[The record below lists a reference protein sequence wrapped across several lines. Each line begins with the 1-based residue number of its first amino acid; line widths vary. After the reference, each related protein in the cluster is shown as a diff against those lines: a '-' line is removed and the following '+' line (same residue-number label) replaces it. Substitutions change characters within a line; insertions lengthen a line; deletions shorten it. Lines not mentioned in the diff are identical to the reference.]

1 MTNLVSCVLIA
12 YFGLKNT
19 FSFIYMQILSAA
31 SMKQLTSWSSP
42 PILMNA
48 MKMLLAL
55 SLCMIIAIST
65 VQLFFS
71 MVLLQI
77 PATAPMKQLTSCSST
92 CFQRMHKTWCQY
104 FTYVPILL
112 KKKQTNLNVLTTDT
126 FSSFIEA
133 VDELFQHTLSYE
145 CMEHHVHTIAI
156 ICMWLLPI
164 LPPKNEF

>member
-1 MTNLVSCVLIA
+1 MANLVLCVIIA

-19 FSFIYMQILSAA
+19 FSVIYMQILSAA
-31 SMKQLTSWSSP
+31 SMKQLTSWYSP
-42 PILMNA
+42 PMLMNA
-48 MKMLLAL
+48 LKILLAL
-55 SLCMIIAIST
+55 SLCMIIAFST
-65 VQLFFS
+65 DQLFFS

-77 PATAPMKQLTSCSST
+77 PATASMKQLRSCSST
-92 CFQRMHKTWCQY
+92 LYQRMHKACQY